1 VYSNSPSLST
11 IYPGPLVPLHT
22 SIYIYKTLSITLA
35 TIPTPQRFLAVA
47 RKAQG
52 GGWLA
57 TEARDL
63 FIFVLLEGQN
73 NSVF

>member
-1 VYSNSPSLST
+1 
-11 IYPGPLVPLHT
+11 
-22 SIYIYKTLSITLA
+22 
-35 TIPTPQRFLAVA
+35 VA